1 MNVRALLK
9 QIIKNN
15 TAAAGISNGE
25 MIKVLAKPKLLM
37 RGRMNS
43 IETSKTFS
51 NTTANGSMVKVIDDD
66 DDSTYEAA

>member
-1 MNVRALLK
+1 
-9 QIIKNN
+9 
-15 TAAAGISNGE
+15 
-25 MIKVLAKPKLLM
+25 MIKVVTKPKLLM
-37 RGRMNS
+37 LGRMNS